1 MTAYAPFDAERV
13 RANVPPEL
21 RALPVWLRWRAV
33 PRDGKEKPD
42 KVPYYANG
50 KRRTGELDSPADRAK
65 LVPFERALEQLNSRT
80 DAGLGVALGPVSDTS
95 LILSGID
102 LDNSVKGEHVAPNAK
117 AVIDA
122 AHGSYAEISPSLGGL
137 KIFGTGDIGKEAKAD
152 LEIYSRARFFTFTGE
167 RIDGYRLADLTDAAA
182 TARRLLLQHDARA
195 AGGAKFSGPIPE
207 GGRNNALFAFAC
219 SLRARDMPEG
229 DAWQLLQRR
238 NLDCSPPLDERE
250 LRQLFDRA
258 WKYAPDF
265 KLTDLG
271 NAERL
276 VARHGDDLRHVNGI
290 GWATF
295 ADHRWNL
302 EHGRPRVMVM
312 MADVVRGLYVEASK
326 ESDDTRR
333 KRLADHARAS
343 ESRKR
348 LEAAVAL
355 AEWQPPVVNRLDD
368 YDTDPLLLGLR
379 NGVYDLRRDEFRPGR
394 REDRITLQA
403 AVAYDARAKAPR
415 WEQFQSEIHDGD
427 ADMVAFK
434 QRAWGYTLSGETSE
448 QKLFMPYGEGANGK
462 TTEQN
467 VVQELMADYARKI
480 EPETLLV
487 RDRRGASNDIARL
500 RGARFVPTVEV
511 EDGGRLAESLVKQL
525 TGRDRLATRFLYKEF
540 FEFRPTGKIWLAT
553 NHRPDVKGTDY
564 AIWRRILLIPYTVR
578 FSGAR
583 CDPRIEE
590 KLVTEAPGIL
600 NWMIDGFRAWQRIGL
615 APPAS
620 VLAATDGYRSDM
632 DRIGSFLRE
641 CCRHGPEVKGR
652 TRTSYLYGTYV
663 GWAKASGIRW
673 LSRQHFYDRLAR
685 DHGLH
690 RVDGD
695 AGALK
700 DIPHLVVT
708 TTEYDSLDA

>member
-13 RANVPPEL
+13 RASVPPEL
-21 RALPVWLRWRAV
+21 RALPVWLRWKSV
-33 PRDGKEKPD
+33 PKDGKDKPD

-50 KRRTGELDSPADRAK
+50 KPRTGVLDTPEDRAK
-65 LVPFERALEQLNSRT
+65 LVAFDKVLAQFNPRQY
-80 DAGLGVALGPVSDTS
+80 AGIGVALGPVPDTS

-102 LDNSVKGEHVAPNAK
+102 LDNSVRGEQVAPK
-117 AVIDA
+117 AQQVIDA
-122 AHGSYAEISPSLGGL
+122 AHGSYAEISPSLEGL
-137 KIFGTGDIGKEAKAD
+137 KIFGTGDIGTVKTEA
-152 LEIYSRARFFTFTGE
+152 LEIYSAARFFTYTGE
-167 RIDGYRLADLTDAAA
+167 HIGGDRLADLTDAAA
-182 TARRLLLQHDARA
+182 LARALLLERDEAT
-195 AGGAKFSGPIPE
+195 AGGAKHSGPIPA
-207 GGRNNALFAFAC
+207 GARNNTLFAYAC
-219 SLRARDMPEG
+219 SLRARDVKDA
-229 DAWQLLQRR
+229 DAWDLLQRR
-238 NLDCSPPLDERE
+238 NLDCTAPIAERE
-250 LRQLFDRA
+250 LRQLFNSA

-276 VARHGDDLRHVNGI
+276 VARHGDNLRHIHGV

-326 ESDDTRR
+326 EADDTRR

-343 ESRKR
+343 ESRTR
-348 LEAAVAL
+348 LEAGVAL
-355 AEWQPPVVNRLDD
+355 AEWQPPIVDRLDD
-368 YDTDPLLLGLR
+368 YDADPQLLGLR
-379 NGVYDLRRDEFRPGR
+379 NGVYDLRRDEFRAGR

-403 AVAYDARAKAPR
+403 AVAYDPHAKAPR

-427 ADMVAFK
+427 ADLVAFK
-434 QRAWGYTLSGETSE
+434 QRAWGYTLSGDVSE

-467 VVQELMADYARKI
+467 VVHGLMADYARKI

-487 RDRRGASNDIARL
+487 RDRQGASNDIARL

-525 TGRDRLATRFLYKEF
+525 TGRDRIAARFMYKEY
-540 FEFRPTGKIWLAT
+540 FEFQPTGKIWLAT
-553 NHRPDVKGTDY
+553 NHRPDVKGTDH
-564 AIWRRILLIPYTVR
+564 AIWRRILLIPYVVR
-578 FSGAR
+578 FAGAR

-590 KLVTEAPGIL
+590 KLTAEMPGIL
-600 NWMIDGFRAWQRIGL
+600 NWMIEGFRAWQRIGL
-615 APPAS
+615 APPAA
-620 VLAATDGYRSDM
+620 VLGATDEYRSDM

-652 TRTSYLYGTYV
+652 TRASYVYGTYV
-663 GWAKASGIRW
+663 GWVKSSGMRP
-673 LSRQHFYDRLAR
+673 LSRMHFYDRLAR

-700 DIPHLVVT
+700 DIPQLVVT
-708 TTEYDSLDA
+708 TREYDGLDA